1 MLGLAEGAHL
11 SDKLTPLAAE
21 VADWYLAN
29 VPADRFWADLDVAWA
44 STNGQPAALL
54 SRDGAVIAV
63 LTGVRPG
70 LIRRR
75 GVTNRHAARSE
86 LMRPRE

>member
-29 VPADRFWADLDVAWA
+29 VPADRFWADLDVA
-44 STNGQPAALL
+44 
-54 SRDGAVIAV
+54 
-63 LTGVRPG
+63 
-70 LIRRR
+70 
-75 GVTNRHAARSE
+75 
-86 LMRPRE
+86 